1 MPKET
6 VLPELGCACATIR
19 RAARLVTQ
27 LYSEE
32 MSGRLEP
39 TQFSLLAA
47 LSQERGASQARLGRA
62 LGLDKTT
69 MSRSLRLMER
79 HGWIERGQSDD
90 QRERGFQLTPLG
102 KKLFR
107 EAKPRWA
114 KAQARL
120 GDGLKPGELEDLLRA
135 VNRIAEAALAMQQAT
150 DP

>member
-1 MPKET
+1 MPKASN

-32 MSGRLEP
+32 MSQKLEP
-39 TQFSLLAA
+39 TQYSLLSA
-47 LSQERGASQARLGRA
+47 LSQEPGANQARLGRA

-69 MSRSLRLMER
+69 MSRSLRLMETN
-79 HGWIERGQSDD
+79 GWIEQGPSDD

-107 EAKPRWA
+107 EAKPRWVQ
-114 KAQARL
+114 AQARL
-120 GDGLKPGELEDLLRA
+120 ADGLKSGELEDLLRA
-135 VNRIAEAALAMQQAT
+135 VNRIAEAALAAQQ
-150 DP
+150 P